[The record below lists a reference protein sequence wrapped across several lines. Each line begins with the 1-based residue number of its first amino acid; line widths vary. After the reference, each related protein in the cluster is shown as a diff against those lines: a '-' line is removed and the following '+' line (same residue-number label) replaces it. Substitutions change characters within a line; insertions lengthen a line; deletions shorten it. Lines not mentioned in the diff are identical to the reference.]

1 LQQGGV
7 QHYGVDDGTV
17 LDVFIAPVEGEGG
30 PVVEAP
36 ADAAFEL
43 VEAQGRFGSGVWI
56 AGIPQFV
63 LVVVVEGAAP
73 FVRAGLG
80 KDLDAAEA

>member
-1 LQQGGV
+1 
-7 QHYGVDDGTV
+7 
-17 LDVFIAPVEGEGG
+17 
-30 PVVEAP
+30 VVEAP